1 MKRWI
6 FVLLALL
13 LLPSCTS
20 AQETPL
26 PADEPEASMVSE
38 PAPAPEASALQESDS
53 TPADAAPEAPLQTE
67 PETPAEPEL
76 VLDEETK
83 DYVRWSALT
92 GLQEGK
98 PEVRR
103 YYFSS
108 EPQLPFGKIGEPII
122 NIWFEETRSASTYFS
137 CIRDENVSRFDTWS
151 EDIWNGFYLFKGDQ
165 YWPADDVIDDH
176 LYIGRQLCRYQ
187 GMDKWPKHFPYWEL
201 TDYPVGEYGRT
212 LQKIYYLTPDG
223 TQLMQM
229 EADGSDVTCIYA
241 APEGTLYNLRC
252 GNHVIWC
259 AEQMSDETWR
269 VWRMYTPDLNA
280 DNAAERLT
288 VLETGI
294 ASRPYIRVK
303 SNCETVVSWTNPEIL
318 RLREELKDEY
328 WAEYWQQRVE
338 ERGREEMV
346 QWYQRQHPDYQDDG
360 GVPPYDEDM
369 IPQGSMD
376 MIIAWIFERYGV
388 PVEFVRYY
396 NTITGYRKMM
406 TYVSGTRQ
414 YYTMDGTPW
423 ERPYEMDGDEVTEG
437 SPFWLYLP
445 PDDAS

>member
-1 MKRWI
+1 MRKI
-6 FVLLALL
+6 CIVFLL
-13 LLPSCTS
+13 LMLLSACTPV
-20 AQETPL
+20 QE
-26 PADEPEASMVSE
+26 
-38 PAPAPEASALQESDS
+38 APANVPDMSITADVPVESAPQEVEAP
-53 TPADAAPEAPLQTE
+53 PADAAPEAPLQTE

-165 YWPADDVIDDH
+165 YWTAGDVIDDH

-187 GMDKWPKHFPYWEL
+187 GMDNWPKHFPYWEL

-241 APEGTLYNLRC
+241 APDGTLYNLRC

-259 AEQMSDETWR
+259 AEQMADETWR
-269 VWRMYTPDLNA
+269 VWRMYTPNLNA

-294 ASRPYIRVK
+294 ASRPYIQVK
-303 SNCETVVSWTNPEIL
+303 SNCETVVSWTNPEMT
-318 RLREELKDEY
+318 RKREELKEEY
-328 WAEYWQQRVE
+328 WTELWENQTEQ
-338 ERGREEMV
+338 EREWFISR
-346 QWYQRQHPDYQDDG
+346 YLDAHPDYVDDG
-360 GVPPYDEDM
+360 GIPPYDEDM

-406 TYVSGTRQ
+406 TYVPGTRQ

>member
-1 MKRWI
+1 MRKI
-6 FVLLALL
+6 CIVFLL
-13 LLPSCTS
+13 LMLLSACTS
-20 AQETPL
+20 VQE
-26 PADEPEASMVSE
+26 
-38 PAPAPEASALQESDS
+38 APANVPDMSITADVPVKSAPQEVEAP
-53 TPADAAPEAPLQTE
+53 PADAAPEAPLQTE

-165 YWPADDVIDDH
+165 HWTADDVIDDH

-187 GMDKWPKHFPYWEL
+187 GMDNWLKHFPYWEL

-241 APEGTLYNLRC
+241 APDGTLYNLRC

-259 AEQMSDETWR
+259 AEQMADETWR

-294 ASRPYIRVK
+294 ASRPYIQVK
-303 SNCETVVSWTNPEIL
+303 SNCETVVSWTNPEMT
-318 RLREELKDEY
+318 RKREELKEEY
-328 WAEYWQQRVE
+328 WTELWENQTEQ
-338 ERGREEMV
+338 EREWFISR
-346 QWYQRQHPDYQDDG
+346 YLDAHPDYVDDG

-406 TYVSGTRQ
+406 TYVPGTRQ

-445 PDDAS
+445 PDSES

>member
-1 MKRWI
+1 MRKI
-6 FVLLALL
+6 CIVFLL
-13 LLPSCTS
+13 LMLLSACTPV
-20 AQETPL
+20 QE
-26 PADEPEASMVSE
+26 
-38 PAPAPEASALQESDS
+38 APANVPDMSITADVPVESAPQEVEAP
-53 TPADAAPEAPLQTE
+53 PADAAPEAPLQTE

-165 YWPADDVIDDH
+165 HWTADDVIDDH

-187 GMDKWPKHFPYWEL
+187 GMDNWLKHFPYWEL

-241 APEGTLYNLRC
+241 APDGTLYNLRC

-259 AEQMSDETWR
+259 AEQMADETWR

-294 ASRPYIRVK
+294 ASRPYIQVK
-303 SNCETVVSWTNPEIL
+303 SNCETVVSWTNPEMT
-318 RLREELKDEY
+318 RKREELKEEY
-328 WAEYWQQRVE
+328 WTELWENQTEQ
-338 ERGREEMV
+338 EREWVISR
-346 QWYQRQHPDYQDDG
+346 YLDAHPDYVDDG

-406 TYVSGTRQ
+406 TYVPGTRQ

-445 PDDAS
+445 PDSES

>member
-1 MKRWI
+1 MRQQI
-6 FVLLALL
+6 AILLFALL
-13 LLPSCTS
+13 LLSSCTS
-20 AQETPL
+20 APENK
-26 PADEPEASMVSE
+26 PA
-38 PAPAPEASALQESDS
+38 APAENIPQTEEAP
-53 TPADAAPEAPLQTE
+53 PADAAPEAPLQTE
-67 PETPAEPEL
+67 PEAPAEPEL

-165 YWPADDVIDDH
+165 HWTADDVIDDH

-187 GMDKWPKHFPYWEL
+187 GMDNWLKHFPYWEL

-241 APEGTLYNLRC
+241 APDGTLYNLRC

-259 AEQMSDETWR
+259 AEQMADETWR

-294 ASRPYIRVK
+294 ASRPYIQVK
-303 SNCETVVSWTNPEIL
+303 SNCETVVSWTNPEMT
-318 RLREELKDEY
+318 RKREELKEEY
-328 WAEYWQQRVE
+328 WTELWENQTEQ
-338 ERGREEMV
+338 EREWFISR
-346 QWYQRQHPDYQDDG
+346 YLDAHPDYVDDG

-406 TYVSGTRQ
+406 TYVPGTRQ

-445 PDDAS
+445 PDSES

>member
-1 MKRWI
+1 MRKI
-6 FVLLALL
+6 CIVFLL
-13 LLPSCTS
+13 LMLLSACTPV
-20 AQETPL
+20 QE
-26 PADEPEASMVSE
+26 
-38 PAPAPEASALQESDS
+38 APANVPDMSITADVPVESAPQEVEAP
-53 TPADAAPEAPLQTE
+53 PADAAPEAPLQT
-67 PETPAEPEL
+67 EPEL

-165 YWPADDVIDDH
+165 HWAADDVIDDH

-187 GMDKWPKHFPYWEL
+187 GMDNWLKHFPYWEL

-241 APEGTLYNLRC
+241 APDGTLYNLRC

-259 AEQMSDETWR
+259 AEQMADETWR

-294 ASRPYIRVK
+294 ASRPYIQVK
-303 SNCETVVSWTNPEIL
+303 SNCETVVSWTNPEMT
-318 RLREELKDEY
+318 RKREELKEEY
-328 WAEYWQQRVE
+328 WTELWENQTEQ
-338 ERGREEMV
+338 EREWFISR
-346 QWYQRQHPDYQDDG
+346 YLDAHPDYVDDG

-406 TYVSGTRQ
+406 TYVPGTRQ

-445 PDDAS
+445 PDSES

>member
-1 MKRWI
+1 MRKI
-6 FVLLALL
+6 CIVFLL
-13 LLPSCTS
+13 LMLLSACTPV
-20 AQETPL
+20 QE
-26 PADEPEASMVSE
+26 
-38 PAPAPEASALQESDS
+38 APANVPDMSITADVPVESAPQEVEAP
-53 TPADAAPEAPLQTE
+53 PADAAPEAPLQTE

-165 YWPADDVIDDH
+165 YWTADDVIDDH

-187 GMDKWPKHFPYWEL
+187 GMDNWLKHFPYWEL

-229 EADGSDVTCIYA
+229 EADGSGVTCIYA
-241 APEGTLYNLRC
+241 APDGTLYNLRC

-259 AEQMSDETWR
+259 AEQMADETWR

-294 ASRPYIRVK
+294 ASRPYIQVK
-303 SNCETVVSWTNPEIL
+303 SNCETVVSWTNPEMT
-318 RLREELKDEY
+318 RKREELKEEY
-328 WAEYWQQRVE
+328 WTELWENQTEQ
-338 ERGREEMV
+338 EREWFISR
-346 QWYQRQHPDYQDDG
+346 YLDAHPDYVDDG
-360 GVPPYDEDM
+360 GIPPYDEDM

-406 TYVSGTRQ
+406 TYVPGTRQ

-445 PDDAS
+445 PDSES

>member
-1 MKRWI
+1 MRKI
-6 FVLLALL
+6 CIVFLL
-13 LLPSCTS
+13 LMLLSACTS
-20 AQETPL
+20 VQE
-26 PADEPEASMVSE
+26 
-38 PAPAPEASALQESDS
+38 APANVPDMSITADVPVKSAPQEVEAP
-53 TPADAAPEAPLQTE
+53 PADAAPEAPLQTE

-165 YWPADDVIDDH
+165 HWTADDVIDDH

-187 GMDKWPKHFPYWEL
+187 GMDNWLKHFPYWEL

-241 APEGTLYNLRC
+241 APDGTLYNLRC

-259 AEQMSDETWR
+259 AEQMADETWR

-303 SNCETVVSWTNPEIL
+303 SNCETVVSWTNPEMT
-318 RLREELKDEY
+318 RKREELKEEY
-328 WAEYWQQRVE
+328 WTELWENQTEQ
-338 ERGREEMV
+338 EREWFISR
-346 QWYQRQHPDYQDDG
+346 YLDAHPDYVDDG
-360 GVPPYDEDM
+360 GVPPYDENM

-406 TYVSGTRQ
+406 TYVPGTRQ

-445 PDDAS
+445 PDSES

>member
-1 MKRWI
+1 MRKI
-6 FVLLALL
+6 CIVFLL
-13 LLPSCTS
+13 LMLLSACTPV
-20 AQETPL
+20 QE
-26 PADEPEASMVSE
+26 
-38 PAPAPEASALQESDS
+38 APANVPDMSITADVPVESAPQEVEAP
-53 TPADAAPEAPLQTE
+53 PADAAPEAPLQTE

-165 YWPADDVIDDH
+165 YWTAGDVIDDH

-187 GMDKWPKHFPYWEL
+187 GMDNWPKHFPYWEL

-241 APEGTLYNLRC
+241 APDGTLYNLRC

-259 AEQMSDETWR
+259 AEQMADETWR
-269 VWRMYTPDLNA
+269 VWRMYTPNLNA

-294 ASRPYIRVK
+294 ASRPYIQVK
-303 SNCETVVSWTNPEIL
+303 SNCETVVSWTNPEMT
-318 RLREELKDEY
+318 RKREELKEEY
-328 WAEYWQQRVE
+328 WTELWENQTEQ
-338 ERGREEMV
+338 ERKWFISR
-346 QWYQRQHPDYQDDG
+346 YLDAHPDYVDDG
-360 GVPPYDEDM
+360 GIPPYDEDM

-406 TYVSGTRQ
+406 TYVPGTRQ

>member
-1 MKRWI
+1 MRKI
-6 FVLLALL
+6 CIVFLL
-13 LLPSCTS
+13 LMLLSACTS
-20 AQETPL
+20 VQE
-26 PADEPEASMVSE
+26 
-38 PAPAPEASALQESDS
+38 APANVPDMSITADVPVKSAPQEVEAP
-53 TPADAAPEAPLQTE
+53 PADAAPEAPLQTE

-98 PEVRR
+98 PEGRR
-103 YYFSS
+103 DYFSS

-165 YWPADDVIDDH
+165 HWTADDVIDDH

-187 GMDKWPKHFPYWEL
+187 GMDNWLKHFPYWEL

-241 APEGTLYNLRC
+241 APDGTLYNLRC

-259 AEQMSDETWR
+259 AEQMADETWR

-294 ASRPYIRVK
+294 ASRPYIQVK
-303 SNCETVVSWTNPEIL
+303 SNCETVVSWTNPEMT
-318 RLREELKDEY
+318 RKREELKEEY
-328 WAEYWQQRVE
+328 WTELWENQTEQ
-338 ERGREEMV
+338 EREWFISR
-346 QWYQRQHPDYQDDG
+346 YLDAHPDYVDDG

-406 TYVSGTRQ
+406 TYVPGTRQ

-445 PDDAS
+445 PDSES

>member
-1 MKRWI
+1 MRKI
-6 FVLLALL
+6 CIVFLL
-13 LLPSCTS
+13 LMLLSACTS
-20 AQETPL
+20 VQE
-26 PADEPEASMVSE
+26 
-38 PAPAPEASALQESDS
+38 APANVPDMSITADVPVKSAPQEVEAP
-53 TPADAAPEAPLQTE
+53 PADAAPEAPLQTE

-187 GMDKWPKHFPYWEL
+187 GMDNWLKHFPYWEL

-241 APEGTLYNLRC
+241 APDGTLYNLRC

-259 AEQMSDETWR
+259 AEQMADETWR

-303 SNCETVVSWTNPEIL
+303 SNCETVVSWTNPEMT
-318 RLREELKDEY
+318 RKREELKEEY
-328 WAEYWQQRVE
+328 WTELWENQTEQ
-338 ERGREEMV
+338 EREWFISR
-346 QWYQRQHPDYQDDG
+346 YLDAHPDYVDDG
-360 GVPPYDEDM
+360 GVPPYDENM

-406 TYVSGTRQ
+406 TYVPGTRQ

-445 PDDAS
+445 PDSES